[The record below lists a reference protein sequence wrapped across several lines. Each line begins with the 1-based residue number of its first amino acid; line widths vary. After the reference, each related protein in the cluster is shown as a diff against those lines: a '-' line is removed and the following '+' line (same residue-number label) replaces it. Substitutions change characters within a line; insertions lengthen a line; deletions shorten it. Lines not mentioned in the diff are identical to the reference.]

1 MPPVD
6 LENLVSAC
14 AGGGCIDSKV
24 TCETL
29 AGDNDGDNTS
39 DEEGVVVVAA
49 DPDFPPE
56 SFWLSKDAE
65 YDWFEHHTF
74 FERRDS
80 GRGGTSLTAEP
91 QSNSSS
97 RRFSFSR
104 KSKAALL
111 GLPKTQKATYVDP
124 KRRPCSK
131 PVAVRLF
138 PKRSEPAGKSGVP
151 VEPGSPKV
159 SCIGRV
165 RSKRRRRSGSLRRRE
180 KAAEKSRSGGGEKV
194 EKGEKKQK
202 AGFYTKVIGMFRSKR
217 SRSKKAP
224 RSGSRRAADETKAAA
239 GSELQQRWSADSRVR
254 EMAGEG
260 ARESEPPGLGGMN
273 RFASG
278 RRSASWAAEDFSETV
293 SGSDRHVGVVSWS

>member
-14 AGGGCIDSKV
+14 AGGICSDSKV

-29 AGDNDGDNTS
+29 AGDS
-39 DEEGVVVVAA
+39 AAVAAVA
-49 DPDFPPE
+49 DPDLPPE

-74 FERRDS
+74 FERKDS
-80 GRGGTSLTAEP
+80 GGRGGGSSLTADA

-97 RRFSFSR
+97 QRFSFSR
-104 KSKAALL
+104 KSKAAIL
-111 GLPKTQKATYVDP
+111 GLPKTQKATFVDP
-124 KRRPCSK
+124 KRRPCNK
-131 PVAVRLF
+131 PVTVRLF
-138 PKRSEPAGKSGVP
+138 PKRPEPAGKSAVP

-165 RSKRRRRSGSLRRRE
+165 RSKRGRRRSGSLRRRE
-180 KAAEKSRSGGGEKV
+180 KAAEKSSRGGGE
-194 EKGEKKQK
+194 EEEKKQK
-202 AGFYTKVIGMFRSKR
+202 AGFYTKMMGMFRSKR
-217 SRSKKAP
+217 SRSKKGP
-224 RSGSRRAADETKAAA
+224 RSGSRRAGDEAKAGA
-239 GSELQQRWSADSRVR
+239 ELQRWSASSRVR
-254 EMAGEG
+254 ELPGE
-260 ARESEPPGLGGMN
+260 APGLGGLN

-278 RRSASWAAEDFSETV
+278 RRSASSWAAEDLSETV

>member
-14 AGGGCIDSKV
+14 AGGVCSDSKV

-29 AGDNDGDNTS
+29 AGDS
-39 DEEGVVVVAA
+39 DDDGVVVA
-49 DPDFPPE
+49 DPDLPPE

-74 FERRDS
+74 FERKDS
-80 GRGGTSLTAEP
+80 GGKGGSGLTADV
-91 QSNSSS
+91 QSNSSLQ
-97 RRFSFSR
+97 RFSFSR
-104 KSKAALL
+104 KSKAAIL
-111 GLPKTQKATYVDP
+111 GLPKTQKATFVDP
-124 KRRPCSK
+124 KRRRCNK
-131 PVAVRLF
+131 QATVRLF
-138 PKRSEPAGKSGVP
+138 PKRTEPAGKSAVP

-165 RSKRRRRSGSLRRRE
+165 RSKRGRRRSGSVRRRE
-180 KAAEKSRSGGGEKV
+180 KAAEKLRSGGG

-202 AGFYTKVIGMFRSKR
+202 AGFYSKMMGMFRSKR

-224 RSGSRRAADETKAAA
+224 RSGCRRAADETKAGA
-239 GSELQQRWSADSRVR
+239 ELQRWSASSRVR
-254 EMAGEG
+254 EVAGGGE
-260 ARESEPPGLGGMN
+260 APGLGGLN

-278 RRSASWAAEDFSETV
+278 RRSASSWAGEDLSETV
-293 SGSDRHVGVVSWS
+293 SGSDWHVGVVSWS